1 MQGGTSHCLG
11 QNFSKMFNIE
21 FETDTDRTDSAGAKD
36 EAPKKEKA
44 WQNSWGLS
52 TRTIGVMIM
61 VHGDDKARDHL
72 PRMSQ
77 QHPVQTFRAASS
89 TQSKQRVRVALGAPH
104 SWTDPVM
111 CRFPLAW
118 QVFSRCLVSFG
129 ATMMPVQPAGHRLR
143 ACCLCSYA

>member
-61 VHGDDKARDHL
+61 VHGDDKARRHL
-72 PRMSQ
+72 PRIF
-77 QHPVQTFRAASS
+77 TAACLAEPLEAHWSS
-89 TQSKQRVRVALGAPH
+89 GSRVRVALESPH
-104 SWTDPVM
+104 SCNSLHVCWL
-111 CRFPLAW
+111 PLTW
-118 QVFSRCLVSFG
+118 QVSQDALCSFG
-129 ATMMPVQPAGHRLR
+129 VMMSRLQPAGR
-143 ACCLCSYA
+143 